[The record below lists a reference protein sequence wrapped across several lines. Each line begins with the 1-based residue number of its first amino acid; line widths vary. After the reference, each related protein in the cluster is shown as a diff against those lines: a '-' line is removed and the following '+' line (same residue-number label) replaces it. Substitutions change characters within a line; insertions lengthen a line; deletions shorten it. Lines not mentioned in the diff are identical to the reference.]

1 MASLLT
7 QIKVR
12 QDTYENIKDLVLTQ
26 GEPGFAHD
34 TGDYAVGNGTNKF
47 SDICFKLQKGVINN
61 GTSTDNAIARF
72 DGTTGRVV
80 QNSEVLIQD
89 NGSLKTVENK
99 MGLQVRTHASY
110 EGGWVY
116 GTAGNEAL
124 TLALQNPV
132 TAFQIVYGTKPS
144 AFGTSTWQ
152 TVTPLFQTKDGKV
165 IINRQIDATADTTNL
180 KLLDVNG
187 TLGVSGQIT
196 STVATDTAPFAVT
209 STTVNTNLNA
219 DLLDGK
225 HASEFQPAGNY
236 VTGPSSATDSAIAL
250 YDGTTGKIIKNS
262 GATIDANRN
271 LKFNGPGNISWEDGS
286 YYQRIQITDDSN
298 QNTAVFTFQQTEN
311 SGTTW
316 NNLFTIQDRGT
327 IVAKNPDGG
336 ALSLTLD
343 RGSNANWRWLSDNG
357 NFIAQ
362 CDYTT
367 AKGSYFN
374 VLTLAYNTGNV
385 SVDKGSLTSKGGFIH
400 GNLTVPNGSTK
411 DDYVLLAGG
420 GTKAV
425 GDFAMDTDL
434 INLTYYVKGTQTA
447 STNAWT
453 GSLTQVSAL
462 YEGLTIRYRLP
473 YAGTSSGA
481 TLNLTLSDGTTT
493 GAKKIYRYGTTT
505 QITTHFAAG
514 SVITMTYDG
523 TNWIVDA
530 FYDSDAKIRQYQHG
544 ENETGATNKY
554 PLLVRYNLTNKNNSY
569 DTSYARFH
577 TEAYV
582 DISDGSLTAKGFKYN
597 DATTGTNSYVLL
609 AGGGT
614 KALSDFTDTTYGADR
629 GISLVNGNFGHDN
642 TAVTAVT
649 TAGLYKIKYDAY
661 GHITGTESFS
671 LPTVNNGKL
680 TMAVS
685 GTGLSLGSTKTF
697 TANQSSNAT
706 ITYTLDSNAEGNRTA
721 NQVVIAKADG
731 RINSEQLSIT
741 NSGAEKVTM
750 QYDTSYR
757 ALKFVFA

>member
-12 QDTYENIKDLVLTQ
+12 KDTYESIKNLVLAQ

-34 TGDYAVGNGTNKF
+34 TGDYAVGDGTNKF

-72 DGTTGRVV
+72 DGTTGRII

-165 IINRQIDATADTTNL
+165 IINRKITETAGTTNL

-187 TLGVSGQIT
+187 EMAATTIYENGTSLANKYADKNHNHDGTYLTAESDTLQTVTTRGATTDKAITTAGLTTT
-196 STVATDTAPFAVT
+196 STLYITGTTGHREGIRIAPYGNLSSIWWNATGTQDYTTGQMWGITAYDKSYTLDATKTNTFRFRGPT
-209 STTVNTNLNA
+209 SSTAT
-219 DLLDGK
+219 
-225 HASEFQPAGNY
+225 
-236 VTGPSSATDSAIAL
+236 SATDQMWIN
-250 YDGTTGKIIKNS
+250 TS
-262 GATIDANRN
+262 G
-271 LKFNGPGNISWEDGS
+271 L
-286 YYQRIQITDDSN
+286 
-298 QNTAVFTFQQTEN
+298 V
-311 SGTTW
+311 
-316 NNLFTIQDRGT
+316 
-327 IVAKNPDGG
+327 
-336 ALSLTLD
+336 
-343 RGSNANWRWLSDNG
+343 
-357 NFIAQ
+357 
-362 CDYTT
+362 
-367 AKGSYFN
+367 
-374 VLTLAYNTGNV
+374 
-385 SVDKGSLTSKGGFIH
+385 TSRGGFAKS
-400 GNLTVPNGSTK
+400 GS
-411 DDYVLLAGG
+411 
-420 GTKAV
+420 
-425 GDFAMDTDL
+425 
-434 INLTYYVKGTQTA
+434 
-447 STNAWT
+447 
-453 GSLTQVSAL
+453 
-462 YEGLTIRYRLP
+462 
-473 YAGTSSGA
+473 
-481 TLNLTLSDGTTT
+481 SD
-493 GAKKIYRYGTTT
+493 
-505 QITTHFAAG
+505 
-514 SVITMTYDG
+514 
-523 TNWIVDA
+523 
-530 FYDSDAKIRQYQHG
+530 
-544 ENETGATNKY
+544 
-554 PLLVRYNLTNKNNSY
+554 
-569 DTSYARFH
+569 
-577 TEAYV
+577 
-582 DISDGSLTAKGFKYN
+582 
-597 DATTGTNSYVLL
+597 SYVLL

-614 KALSDFTDTTYGADR
+614 KAISDITGTTYEADR
-629 GISLVNGNFGHDN
+629 GISLVSGKFGHSN
-642 TAVTAVT
+642 TAITAVT